1 MLSSSRTAAPSAASS
16 RHAKPTRTSGKR
28 MTRVR
33 LDADGS
39 VVELLADGGTRRI
52 APRAD
57 WSRAD
62 AVTEADI
69 ARHAAEDDADGM
81 RDAAAWAR
89 RVRRRLGLS
98 QTDFARRIQ
107 VPVAT
112 VRNWEQGKRAPR
124 GPARALLRL
133 IDRAPAAALA
143 ALRD

>member
-1 MLSSSRTAAPSAASS
+1 
-16 RHAKPTRTSGKR
+16 

-33 LDADGS
+33 LDPDGS
-39 VVELLADGGTRRI
+39 VVELLPDGTTRRV

-57 WSRAD
+57 WSLVD
-62 AVTEADI
+62 ATTEADI
-69 ARHAAEDDADGM
+69 ARHAAEDDAEAI
-81 RDAAAWAR
+81 RDAAVWAR

-98 QTDFARRIQ
+98 QAEFAQRIA

-112 VRNWEQGKRAPR
+112 VRNWEQGKRVPR

>member
-1 MLSSSRTAAPSAASS
+1 
-16 RHAKPTRTSGKR
+16 

-39 VVELLADGGTRRI
+39 VIALLPGGGTCRI

-69 ARHAAEDDADGM
+69 ARHAAEDDADEM
-81 RDAAAWAR
+81 RAAAAWVR

>member
-1 MLSSSRTAAPSAASS
+1 
-16 RHAKPTRTSGKR
+16 

-39 VVELLADGGTRRI
+39 VVELLPDGGTRRI

-62 AVTEADI
+62 AATEADS
-69 ARHAAEDDADGM
+69 AGHAAEDDVASM

-98 QTDFARRIQ
+98 QTEFARRIQ

-133 IDRAPAAALA
+133 IDRAPAAALT

>member
-1 MLSSSRTAAPSAASS
+1 MSSSSRTAAPSAASS
-16 RHAKPTRTSGKR
+16 RRARPTRASGNST
-28 MTRVR
+28 TRVR
-33 LDADGS
+33 LDTDGS
-39 VVELLADGGTRRI
+39 VVELLPDGSTRRI
-52 APRAD
+52 APRTD

-69 ARHAAEDDADGM
+69 ARHAAADDADAM

-133 IDRAPAAALA
+133 IDRAPAEALA